1 MRGAAALTDAGCA
14 VLRARA
20 RDTAPIDCGQPDGSD
35 WRLDPRDERIA
46 WGATSQDDED
56 LDVSRDDHDAL
67 IIRRGLRARRPLY
80 FRVEGDRI
88 EWDQD
93 PLRLLRTLGIKC
105 ELDVGSLLHLLWRGR
120 PRSGHALL
128 HGIQALQVG
137 EALICAPGAPPV
149 VRRFAWPLQV
159 APVSHDPSC
168 VQEEALS
175 RLRASVDHVADA
187 ARGIALFLSGGVD
200 SGLLAALLRERHAV
214 TGYTIA
220 FDDDYGLNET
230 DYAAVVARI
239 TGIRHRIVH
248 LDVDHARQLL
258 DRVLAAPF
266 PLTAPAAVTHAALI
280 EATVADGHAVAV
292 SGLGADEC
300 FGGYQKPLTCLAAQM
315 HHQRRLGVDLP
326 GLYNLPT
333 ARLLGLDDVLF
344 LGIAEFFSLDEMR
357 RLSRDPKVVDALL
370 ADDVVF
376 YRQLLAVK
384 PQALP
389 TEAMSAHEY
398 VFRIGELLL
407 PALADNALMHG
418 THLDFPFLREDVYGW
433 ASAIDPGLSY
443 WYEADAWWAKR
454 LLRQVAARYLP
465 PEIVMRK
472 RQVLLAP
479 IAHWLLDLRFRTRV
493 LDEVADSDLWRIA
506 PLTTRF
512 RTTLLSRLRA
522 YDHLDDDG
530 RWHEQLWA
538 ILVLCGWINRHSTS
552 R

>member
-14 VLRARA
+14 ALRERARE
-20 RDTAPIDCGQPDGSD
+20 TAPIGCGPAS
-35 WRLDPRDERIA
+35 WRIDPRDERIA
-46 WGATSQDDED
+46 WDAASPDGDTAD
-56 LDVSRDDHDAL
+56 LDVSRDAHGAL
-67 IIRRGLRARRPLY
+67 IVRRGLHARGPLY
-80 FRVEGDRI
+80 FRIERDRI

-93 PLRLLRTLGIKC
+93 PQRLVGSLGIKR
-105 ELDVGSLLHLLWRGR
+105 EFDVGSLLHLLWRGR
-120 PRSGHALL
+120 ARPGHALL
-128 HGIQALQVG
+128 QGVRALHVG
-137 EALICAPGAPPV
+137 EALRCAPGEPPV
-149 VRRFAWPLQV
+149 VRRAAWPV
-159 APVSHDPSC
+159 HARPVSHDAAC
-168 VQEEALS
+168 LREEALA
-175 RLRASVDHVADA
+175 RLRTSVHQAADA
-187 ARGIALFLSGGVD
+187 ERPVALFLSGGVD

-230 DYAAVVARI
+230 DYAATVARV

-258 DRVLAAPF
+258 DRILAAPF

-300 FGGYQKPLTCLAAQM
+300 FGGYHKPLTCLAAQM
-315 HHQRRLGVDLP
+315 HHQRRLGIDLAGLYDLP
-326 GLYNLPT
+326 L

-344 LGIAEFFSLDEMR
+344 LGIAEFFTLDEMR
-357 RLSRDPKVVDALL
+357 RLSRDPHAIDTLP
-370 ADDVVF
+370 ADDVGF
-376 YRQLLAVK
+376 YRQLLAAK
-384 PQALP
+384 PEALP

-418 THLDFPFLREDVYGW
+418 PRLEFPFLRPDVYGW
-433 ASAIDPGLSY
+433 ASAIDPGLNY
-443 WYEADAWWAKR
+443 WHEADAWWAKR
-454 LLRQVAARYLP
+454 LLRQVAGRYLP

-479 IAHWLLDLRFRTRV
+479 IAHWLLDARFRTRV
-493 LDEVADSDLWRIA
+493 LDEIADSGLWRIA
-506 PLTTRF
+506 PLSARF
-512 RTTLLSRLRA
+512 RATLLSRLRA
-522 YDHLDDDG
+522 YDEIGDDN
-530 RWHEQLWA
+530 RWHEQLWV
-538 ILVLCGWINRHSTS
+538 ILVLCGWINRHSAS